1 MPGILGIME
10 SMAGDAFPNH
20 LSEGHLSRSA
30 GRGDGSPVSI
40 CNFATLRRLIAGKG
54 VLTPISSS
62 IRLLFAGMFIPN
74 ASGNAREAAAG
85 GCSFRTVLRVM
96 TAGWGGRG
104 GRRGFYVMV
113 GEFDARLPVSGRC
126 ASRAAAPL
134 LVFSAAILFS
144 LADCGQTLAQLIG
157 QVPYLTFQNQI
168 RPKPDG
174 KSIATK
180 PAPDAQMLV
189 QANEIR
195 YDYNNLQ
202 VSAVG
207 NVQIYY
213 NGATIEADKVV
224 YDQRSKRLHAE
235 GNARLTE
242 ADGKVSYGELLDLSD
257 DYRDGFIDSLRLE
270 TPDET
275 RMAATRADRTGGN
288 YTVFQSGVYTACE
301 PCRDDPK
308 KPPLWQV
315 RAARIIHNESEKMMY
330 FEDAKIDFF
339 GVPLAWVPFMSAP
352 DPTVKRKT
360 GFLMPI
366 ITTSSGYGV
375 GIETPYYLDLAP
387 NYDATIS
394 PRITSSQGPLI
405 RGEFRERFDDGELI
419 LRGAAIDQLDKNK
432 FIIDGVQTPGF
443 TNFRGAAEAS
453 GRFNLSPQWTW
464 GFDGVLLSDQT
475 FFQDYKI
482 VPLQNK
488 EIDPILNYQTEAI
501 SQLYLTG
508 RGDRSY
514 FDIRTIH
521 YYGLAW
527 ASAPGAPADVQ
538 GTLPNVAP
546 VIDYANTFDQPV
558 LGGELSTKMNF
569 TNINRETASFDAI
582 SATAANLGLCN
593 VNSADPAQKIPANCL
608 LRGVPGDYARLSA
621 EVDWRYRYIDP
632 YGQVF
637 IPFASVRGD
646 AAALAIDN
654 QPGVSNYINTGDS
667 TVSRAMPTVGLEYH
681 YPFIGV
687 SSWGTQTVEP
697 IAQLIVRPN
706 ETAIGKLPNE
716 DSQSLVFD
724 DTNLFKV
731 DKFSGWDRVEGGGR
745 ANVGVEYTA
754 QFNHAGNL
762 NMLFGQSYQLFGLNS
777 FAVPDATNTGLG
789 SGLDTTRSDYVAR
802 VQYQPN
808 QIFSFTSR
816 FRFDHDDFALQ
827 RLELEA
833 RANFDRWNVS
843 VLYGDYAA
851 QPQLGFLTRRDGVLT
866 TGAYKLGEN
875 WVLNG
880 GIRYDIQNGKP
891 AQTRLGF
898 GYIDDCFIMS
908 FQYYADY
915 TAAGAGSFGAL
926 SSSQTYMLQ
935 VSLRTIGG
943 TGMQ

>member
-1 MPGILGIME
+1 
-10 SMAGDAFPNH
+10 
-20 LSEGHLSRSA
+20 
-30 GRGDGSPVSI
+30 
-40 CNFATLRRLIAGKG
+40 
-54 VLTPISSS
+54 
-62 IRLLFAGMFIPN
+62 
-74 ASGNAREAAAG
+74 
-85 GCSFRTVLRVM
+85 
-96 TAGWGGRG
+96 
-104 GRRGFYVMV
+104 MV
-113 GEFDARLPVSGRC
+113 GEADARLPVARCC
-126 ASRAAAPL
+126 ASRAAAAL
-134 LVFSAAILFS
+134 LVLLAAILFG
-144 LADCGQTLAQLIG
+144 LADCGQALAQL
-157 QVPYLTFQNQI
+157 PPNNPFLTFQNQI
-168 RPKPDG
+168 RPKPTG
-174 KSIATK
+174 KSITAK

-195 YDYNNLQ
+195 YDYTNLQ

-213 NGATIEADKVV
+213 NGATIEADKVI
-224 YDQRSKRLHAE
+224 YDQRTKRLHAE

-242 ADGKVSYGELLDLSD
+242 ADGKVSYGEILDLSD

-270 TPDET
+270 TPDQT
-275 RMAATRADRTGGN
+275 RMAASRANRTEGN

-315 RAARIIHNESEKMMY
+315 KAARIIHNESEKMMY
-330 FEDAKIDFF
+330 FEDASIEFF

-366 ITTSSGYGV
+366 VSTSSAYGFGV
-375 GIETPYYLDLAP
+375 EIPYYFALAP
-387 NYDATIS
+387 NYDLTLS
-394 PRITSSQGPLI
+394 PVITSSQGPLL
-405 RGEFRERFDDGELI
+405 RGEWRQRFEDGELTI
-419 LRGAAIDQLDKNK
+419 RGAAIDQLDKDK
-432 FIIDGVQTPGF
+432 FIVNGGDTPGF
-443 TNFRGAAEAS
+443 RDFRGSIEAS

-464 GFDGVLLSDQT
+464 GFDAAGLTDQT
-475 FFQDYKI
+475 FFQDYRI

-488 EIDPILNYQTEAI
+488 AIDPILNYMTEAI
-501 SQLYLTG
+501 TQIYLTG

-514 FDIRTIH
+514 FDMRAIH
-521 YYGLAW
+521 YYGLAM
-527 ASAPGAPADVQ
+527 DVQ

-546 VIDYANTFDQPV
+546 VIDYDKTFDQPV
-558 LGGELSTKMNF
+558 FGGELSTKMNF
-569 TNINRETASFDAI
+569 TNINRQTASFDPI
-582 SATAANLGLCN
+582 SANALNLGLCN
-593 VNSADPAQKIPANCL
+593 VNSADPTQRTPTNCL

-621 EVDWRYRYIDP
+621 EVDWRYQYIDP
-632 YGQVF
+632 FGQVF
-637 IPFASVRGD
+637 IPFASLRGD

-654 QPGVSNYINTGDS
+654 QPGVSNYIDTNEG

-687 SSWGTQTVEP
+687 TNWGTQTVEP
-697 IAQLIVRPN
+697 IAQLIIRPN

-716 DSQSLVFD
+716 DAQSLVFD

-745 ANVGVEYTA
+745 ANAGLEYTA
-754 QFNHAGNL
+754 QFNHGGYL

-777 FAVPDATNTGLG
+777 FAVADATNTGLG

-802 VQYQPN
+802 VQFQPN
-808 QIFSFTSR
+808 QTYSFTSR
-816 FRFDHDDFALQ
+816 FRFDHEDFSVQ

-833 RANFDRWNVS
+833 NANFDRWNLS

-851 QPQLGFLTRRDGVLT
+851 QPQLGFLTRRDGILT
-866 TGAYKLGEN
+866 SGAYKVSEN
-875 WVLNG
+875 WIVNG

-891 AQTRLGF
+891 SQTRLGL

-915 TAAGAGSFGAL
+915 TFAGSL
-926 SSSQTYMLQ
+926 TSSQTYMLQ
-935 VSLRTIGG
+935 VSLRTLGG
-943 TGMQ
+943 TGFQ